1 MDGETSLFSGRDL
14 ICMRGERTVFRALDF
29 ALRPG
34 GALVLTGRNGAGK
47 TSLLRLMAGLLPPA
61 GGTLEWDTAP
71 LESEAYRGRL
81 RYVGHADALKSAL
94 TVRENLSFWAAF
106 DGGGDVDAALAG
118 FGLVTQAEMP
128 TRFLSAGQR
137 RRTSLARLLLA
148 PRPLWL
154 LDEPG
159 ASLDAA
165 GIDTLA
171 KVIEAHRATGGM
183 VVLSAHGVPPV
194 AGYDTLNIDA
204 LSMATS

>member
-1 MDGETSLFSGRDL
+1 M
-14 ICMRGERTVFRALDF
+14 FRALDF

-34 GALVLTGRNGAGK
+34 AALVLAGRNGAGK
-47 TSLLRLMAGLLPPA
+47 TSLLRLMAGLLPPV
-61 GGTLEWDTAP
+61 GGTLEWNAAP
-71 LESEAYRGRL
+71 LDPDAHRAYL

-118 FGLVTQAEMP
+118 FELSAQADAP
-128 TRFLSAGQR
+128 ARFLSAGQR

-148 PRPLWL
+148 PRALWL

-165 GIDTLA
+165 GTATLSRA
-171 KVIEAHRATGGM
+171 IGAHRARGGM
-183 VVLSAHGVPPV
+183 VALSAHGAPPV
-194 AGYDTLNIDA
+194 DGYETLDIDA
-204 LSMATS
+204 LSMATA

>member
-1 MDGETSLFSGRDL
+1 LFTGRGL
-14 ICMRGERTVFRALDF
+14 ICTRGERTVFRALDF

-34 GALVLTGRNGAGK
+34 GALVLAGRNGAGK

-61 GGTLEWDTAP
+61 SGTLEWDTAP
-71 LESEAYRGRL
+71 LDPDAHRARL
-81 RYVGHADALKSAL
+81 RYIGHADALKAAL

-106 DGGGDVDAALAG
+106 DGGGDVAAALAG
-118 FGLVTQAEMP
+118 FGLAAQAETP
-128 TRFLSAGQR
+128 ARFLSAGQR

-148 PRPLWL
+148 PRALWL

-165 GIDTLA
+165 GTEVLAAAID
-171 KVIEAHRATGGM
+171 AHRAKGGM
-183 VVLSAHGVPPV
+183 VALSAHGAPPV
-194 AGYDTLNIDA
+194 GVHDTIDIDV